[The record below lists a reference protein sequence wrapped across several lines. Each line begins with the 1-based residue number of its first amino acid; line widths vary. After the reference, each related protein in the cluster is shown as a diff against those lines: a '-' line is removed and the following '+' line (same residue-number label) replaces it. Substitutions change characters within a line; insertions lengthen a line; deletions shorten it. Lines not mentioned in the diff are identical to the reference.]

1 MNLIFELIQY
11 QWLAK
16 NRHGIHSPFV
26 YDLSDKCFKIKR
38 EKADEILLQEYE
50 SKLKSNNSKI
60 HIQDFGAGSR
70 KLGNERRINQIFKNS
85 SSKGKFGILLYQL
98 NSYFEFN
105 NVLEFGTSLG
115 IGTMNLHLGNPT
127 SKIISLEAC
136 PETYGFTFN
145 QLNQFSNIQLINQTF
160 DKFLNDPQN
169 QIFDFVFIDG
179 HHDGNALLHYLEKL
193 KPLTHS
199 ETIFLLDD
207 IRWSQSMFDAWN
219 KIKEDKSYNLTI
231 DLFRMGLIS
240 ARPQQQK
247 EHFVVKY

>member
-1 MNLIFELIQY
+1 MNLIFEFILY

-38 EKADEILLQEYE
+38 EKADEIILQSFE
-50 SKLKSNNSKI
+50 SKLKTNNCKI

-70 KLGNERRINQIFKNS
+70 KLGSERTINQIYKTS
-85 SSKGKFGILLYQL
+85 SSKGKFGKLLYQL
-98 NSYFEFN
+98 NRYFEFK

-115 IGTMNLHLGNPT
+115 IGTLNLHLGNPAG
-127 SKIISLEAC
+127 KILSLEAC
-136 PETYGFTFN
+136 PETYRFTSS
-145 QLNQFSNIQLINQTF
+145 QLSQFSNIQLINQTF
-160 DKFLNDPQN
+160 EDFINESKN

-179 HHDGNALLHYLEKL
+179 HHDGNALLHYLERL
-193 KPLTHS
+193 RPFTHP

-207 IRWSQSMFDAWN
+207 IRWSQSMFKAWN
-219 KIKEDKSYNLTI
+219 QIQEDPNYNLTI

-240 ARPQQQK
+240 PRPQQQK
-247 EHFVVKY
+247 EHFVLKY

>member
-1 MNLIFELIQY
+1 MNLIFEFIQY

-38 EKADEILLQEYE
+38 EKSDEILLKEFE
-50 SKLKSNNSKI
+50 SKLKSDNTKI
-60 HIQDFGAGSR
+60 HIQDFGVGSR
-70 KLGNERRINQIFKNS
+70 KMGSERSINQIYKNS
-85 SSKGKFGILLYQL
+85 SSKGKYGKLLYQL
-98 NSYFEFN
+98 NRYFQFK

-115 IGTMNLHLGNPT
+115 IGTLNLHLGNPT

-136 PETYGFTFN
+136 SETYQFTSS
-145 QLNQFSNIQLINQTF
+145 QLKPFPNIQVINQTF
-160 DKFLNDPQN
+160 ENFLNESHN

-179 HHDGNALLHYLEKL
+179 HHDGDALLHYLEKL
-193 KPLTHS
+193 KPFTHS

-219 KIKEDKSYNLTI
+219 KIKENKNYNLTI
-231 DLFRMGLIS
+231 DFFRMGIIS
-240 ARPQQQK
+240 PRPHQQK
-247 EHFVVKY
+247 EDFVLKY

>member
-1 MNLIFELIQY
+1 MNLIFEFIQY

-38 EKADEILLQEYE
+38 EKADEILLREYE

-60 HIQDFGAGSR
+60 LIQDFGAGSR
-70 KLGNERRINQIFKNS
+70 KLGSERKINQIYKTS
-85 SSKGKFGILLYQL
+85 SSKGKFGKLLYQL
-98 NSYFEFN
+98 NSYLEFN

-136 PETYGFTFN
+136 PETHRFTSS
-145 QLNQFSNIQLINQTF
+145 QLNQFSNIQLLNQTF
-160 DKFLNDPQN
+160 DKFLNESQN
-169 QIFDFVFIDG
+169 HKFDFVFIDG
-179 HHDGNALLHYLEKL
+179 HHDGEALLNYLEKL

-207 IRWSQSMFDAWN
+207 IRWSQSMFDTWN
-219 KIKEDKSYNLTI
+219 KIIEDKNYNLTI

-240 ARPQQQK
+240 PRPQQQK
-247 EHFVVKY
+247 EDFVLKY

>member
-1 MNLIFELIQY
+1 MNLIFEFILY

-70 KLGNERRINQIFKNS
+70 KMGTERLINKIYKTS
-85 SSKGKFGILLYQL
+85 SSKGKFGKLLYQL
-98 NSYFEFN
+98 NRHFEFN

-115 IGTMNLHLGNPT
+115 IGTLNLHLGNPS
-127 SKIISLEAC
+127 SKITTLEAC
-136 PETYGFTFN
+136 PETFRFTSS
-145 QLNQFSNIQLINQTF
+145 QLNRFPNIQLINQTF
-160 DKFLNDPQN
+160 DHFLNEFQN
-169 QIFDFVFIDG
+169 HKFDFVFIDG
-179 HHDGNALLHYLEKL
+179 HHDGDALLLYLEKL
-193 KPLTHS
+193 KPITHS

-207 IRWSQSMFDAWN
+207 IHWSQSMFDAWT
-219 KIKEDKSYNLTI
+219 KIKENKNYNLTI

-240 ARPQQQK
+240 PRPQQQK
-247 EHFVVKY
+247 EHFVLKY

>member
-1 MNLIFELIQY
+1 MNLIFEFIQY

-26 YDLSDKCFKIKR
+26 YDLSDKCFKIKQ
-38 EKADEILLQEYE
+38 EKADEIFLRNYE

-60 HIQDFGAGSR
+60 RIQDFGAGSR
-70 KLGNERRINQIFKNS
+70 KLGSERKINQIYKNS
-85 SSKGKFGILLYQL
+85 SSRGKFGKLLYQL
-98 NSYFEFN
+98 NSYFKFN

-136 PETYGFTFN
+136 RETHRFTSS
-145 QLNQFSNIQLINQTF
+145 QLNQFSNIQLLNQTF
-160 DKFLNDPQN
+160 DKFLNESQN
-169 QIFDFVFIDG
+169 QKFDFVFIDG
-179 HHDGNALLHYLEKL
+179 HHDGDALLNYLEKL

-219 KIKEDKSYNLTI
+219 KIIKDKNYYLTI

-240 ARPQQQK
+240 PRPQQQK
-247 EHFVVKY
+247 EHFILKY